1 MHQVFNYSK
10 QTKNDE
16 NMRLELLKG
25 VKLFFQNFWSK
36 LSSSSSCV
44 LCIVLLLF
52 NIPKTFAVLEF
63 ARPMTQ
69 KSFNLVK

>member
-1 MHQVFNYSK
+1 MHRVLNHSK

-16 NMRLELLKG
+16 NMRLQLLKG
-25 VKLFFQNFWSK
+25 VKLIFQNFWSK

-52 NIPKTFAVLEF
+52 DILRTFVALEF

-69 KSFNLVK
+69 KSFNLIK